1 MIWAK
6 GDSAA
11 SKNYW
16 RPQDAHILENIVQY
30 QGPSVLLPN
39 NESIASTKKGQLPLS
54 PNLTKAAKTA
64 QILPQL
70 ASSSLISLGQLC
82 DDDCIV
88 LLHKKVLLAIK
99 NKEVILQ
106 GIRNPIDQLWDIPV
120 SKEIITE
127 GNYPMPSIYP
137 GIYPTR
143 TRTHKKRKW

>member
-1 MIWAK
+1 M
-6 GDSAA
+6 
-11 SKNYW
+11 
-16 RPQDAHILENIVQY
+16 
-30 QGPSVLLPN
+30 LPN

-143 TRTHKKRKW
+143 TRNLKKKETVNILKARVTIDNTFKQQLSNFADIIDENIIDNFL